1 MVPEES
7 RADGTIGMKLY
18 VKYLRSGGSVVTLL
32 FVVLMNLTAQ
42 VNRKRRQPVPFCT

>member
-18 VKYLRSGGSVVTLL
+18 VKYLRSGGSVAALL
-32 FVVLMNLTAQ
+32 LVILMNLTAQ
-42 VNRKRRQPVPFCT
+42 VNRKHRRLAPF